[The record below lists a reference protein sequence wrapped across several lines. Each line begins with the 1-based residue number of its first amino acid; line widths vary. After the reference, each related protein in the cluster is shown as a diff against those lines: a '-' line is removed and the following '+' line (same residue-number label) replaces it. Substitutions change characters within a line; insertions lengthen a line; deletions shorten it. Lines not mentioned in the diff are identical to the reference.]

1 MNTIGSLFFIIFKIQ
16 SLDKIFLNF
25 VVSHRFLFR
34 SELMNCFSFP
44 NRTDGKISEQSDAKL
59 KEIVTN
65 FLAGF
70 EA

>member
-16 SLDKIFLNF
+16 SVDKILLNF
-25 VVSHRFLFR
+25 VVIEFLFR